1 MPSKL
6 SVLIPIRGK
15 STNGQYSATKVIYS
29 VKGSHSVELCAGLTS
44 ACVLVRAHYYTHGLA
59 PWSFRLLDI
68 LLMSMHACCECTV
81 VLVAALTEFHRYAVA
96 IGSLVKYG
104 GTKEKIEKGF
114 EYKVSWSCC
123 RTVWRT
129 NWVVLLPNHPG
140 AH

>member
-1 MPSKL
+1 M
-6 SVLIPIRGK
+6 
-15 STNGQYSATKVIYS
+15 
-29 VKGSHSVELCAGLTS
+29 
-44 ACVLVRAHYYTHGLA
+44 
-59 PWSFRLLDI
+59 
-68 LLMSMHACCECTV
+68 
-81 VLVAALTEFHRYAVA
+81 LVAALTEFHRYAVA

-123 RTVWRT
+123 RTVCGS